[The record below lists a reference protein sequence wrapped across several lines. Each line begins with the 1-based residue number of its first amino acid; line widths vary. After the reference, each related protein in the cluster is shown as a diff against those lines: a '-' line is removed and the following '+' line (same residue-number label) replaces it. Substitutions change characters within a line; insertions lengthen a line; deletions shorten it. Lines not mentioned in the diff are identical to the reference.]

1 MQHFRGASPKIKLTY
16 ILMLLA
22 IVQVYLIGLILT
34 IYFVSQ
40 LYHQF
45 TKSYSIAVLYFV
57 SITLILFLLAFPIT
71 AILPFFLDKKLSNY
85 LGSKYIPWGYITYR
99 LNIRILDKLVSS
111 NSLDINSRQHKV
123 IRNIYIIPSMSLD
136 PQLYA
141 DYLGCSLED
150 AKTDLDELVEK
161 DILIAP
167 HYGTSTYRRS
177 SRFFNEKGMTTRRK
191 LHSGIIILIGLG
203 YLLLYLFGFFFI
215 H

>member
-22 IVQVYLIGLILT
+22 VVQVYLFCLILT
-34 IYFVSQ
+34 IYLVSQ

-45 TKSYSIAVLYFV
+45 TKSYPIAVVYFV
-57 SITLILFLLAFPIT
+57 FITFILFLLAFPIT

-85 LGSKYIPWGYITYR
+85 LGTKYIPWGYITYR

-111 NSLDINSRQHKV
+111 NTLDINSRQHKV
-123 IRNIYIIPSMSLD
+123 IRDIYLVPSTSLD

-141 DYLGCSLED
+141 NYLGCSLED
-150 AKTDLDELVEK
+150 AKNDLDELAEK
-161 DILIAP
+161 DIVIPP
-167 HYGTSTYRRS
+167 HYGTSTYRRY
-177 SRFFNEKGMTTRRK
+177 SRFFDERGMTTRRK
-191 LHSGIIILIGLG
+191 LYSGIILLIGLG
-203 YLLLYLFGFFFI
+203 YVLLYLFGYFFI